1 MGFTPQEVER
11 MSLWQYSAAIA
22 GYAKAQGGEEKTE
35 APTDEEF
42 MRWIEGEAD
51 GH

>member
-1 MGFTPQEVER
+1 MGFTPQQVER
-11 MSLWQYSAAIA
+11 MSLWQFSAAIA